1 MAHSAHTH
9 DKSSTSEELVVR
21 VNHEDRFAQVYRAP
35 LAGEVAH
42 RVGQTKKY
50 WNIAQGNSYFVHLV
64 ILVFGVELSVF
75 SLRIC
80 SATFWPS
87 MYTTE

>member
-35 LAGEVAH
+35 LAGGGY
-42 RVGQTKKY
+42 RKKEKAK
-50 WNIAQGNSYFVHLV
+50 IHKLI
-64 ILVFGVELSVF
+64 ILNVNRDGENFD
-75 SLRIC
+75 
-80 SATFWPS
+80 
-87 MYTTE
+87 